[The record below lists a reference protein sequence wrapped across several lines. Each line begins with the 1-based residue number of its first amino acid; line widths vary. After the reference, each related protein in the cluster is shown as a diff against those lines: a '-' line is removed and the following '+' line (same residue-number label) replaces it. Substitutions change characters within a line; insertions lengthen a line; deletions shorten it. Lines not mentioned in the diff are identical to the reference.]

1 MVRLVSALG
10 AWRVVCGI
18 VRRIWVIG
26 VVIHWCTGRR
36 REVVRFREV
45 SRIVRVGCGVSGA
58 IVGTVGTSGL
68 RVG

>member
-18 VRRIWVIG
+18 VRGIWIIE
-26 VVIHWCTGRR
+26 VVVYWCTGRR
-36 REVVRFREV
+36 REVVGFREV
-45 SRIVRVGCGVSGA
+45 SRIVRVACGLSGA
-58 IVGTVGTSGL
+58 IVGTVGASGL